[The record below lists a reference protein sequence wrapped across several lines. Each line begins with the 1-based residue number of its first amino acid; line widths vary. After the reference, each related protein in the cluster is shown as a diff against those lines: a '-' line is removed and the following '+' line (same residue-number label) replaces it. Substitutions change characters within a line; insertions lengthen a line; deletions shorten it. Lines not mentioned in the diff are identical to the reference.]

1 MEKVLRFF
9 LISLCVLPL
18 FADFAVKSFQELR
31 NQNLVRQSY
40 EESCGAASL
49 ATLIRLI
56 DFKRVDELE
65 VLEYFTKDSKGN
77 INTDMVSFLE
87 LQKAAQKMGYKA
99 ASYQLDRNALQKL
112 SFPLLVKIEDDPRF
126 PHFVVIINYE
136 GDYIRV
142 FDPSHGEY
150 LSLKNEFY
158 SVWDKDHKGG
168 YALILT
174 TPKGIATEQLPP
186 KLPEEV
192 FFEAGRK

>member
-9 LISLCVLPL
+9 LFSLCFLPL

-87 LQKAAQKMGYKA
+87 LQKAAQKMGYKS
-99 ASYQLDRNALQKL
+99 ASYQMDREALEKVQI
-112 SFPLLVKIEDDPRF
+112 PLLVKIEDDPRF
-126 PHFVVIINYE
+126 PHFVVIIN
-136 GDYIRV
+136 
-142 FDPSHGEY
+142 
-150 LSLKNEFY
+150 
-158 SVWDKDHKGG
+158 
-168 YALILT
+168 
-174 TPKGIATEQLPP
+174 
-186 KLPEEV
+186 
-192 FFEAGRK
+192 

>member
-9 LISLCVLPL
+9 LFSLCFLPL

-87 LQKAAQKMGYKA
+87 LQKAAQKMGYKS
-99 ASYQLDRNALQKL
+99 ASYQMDREALEKIQI
-112 SFPLLVKIEDDPRF
+112 PLLVKIEDDPRF
-126 PHFVVIINYE
+126 PHFVVIIN
-136 GDYIRV
+136 
-142 FDPSHGEY
+142 
-150 LSLKNEFY
+150 
-158 SVWDKDHKGG
+158 
-168 YALILT
+168 
-174 TPKGIATEQLPP
+174 
-186 KLPEEV
+186 
-192 FFEAGRK
+192 

>member
-9 LISLCVLPL
+9 LFSLCFLPL
-18 FADFAVKSFQELR
+18 FADFVVKSFQELR

-87 LQKAAQKMGYKA
+87 LQKAAQKMGYKS
-99 ASYQLDRNALQKL
+99 ASYQMDREVLEKIQI
-112 SFPLLVKIEDDPRF
+112 PLLVKIEDDPRF
-126 PHFVVIINYE
+126 PHFVVIINYA

-168 YALILT
+168 YALVLT
-174 TPKGIATEQLPP
+174 TTKGIAPEQLPLTMP
-186 KLPEEV
+186 LDV
-192 FFEAGRK
+192 FFEAGRR